1 MSNDLILIMVMILSL
16 IGIIIFS
23 RELLKADNSFYYVSG
38 RSMRGLDILFAI
50 DRDKFNFRV
59 QHLTAETKTGFEQW
73 VKLDIWLAPVFNL
86 FVVIL
91 LVFVERAY
99 PQKFFHIFFITLI
112 IAQVFS
118 FIAHIVSDLILLNSL
133 HKQKMTASMRLFNVL
148 VVVKMFFPVLGVFIS
163 FATLVLVW
171 FRFLNSLDEPLAAL
185 VFFVPAA
192 LIIAGLKILKKKS
205 PPELT

>member
-1 MSNDLILIMVMILSL
+1 MSNDIVLIMVMILSL

-23 RELLKADNSFYYVSG
+23 RELLKADNSFYYVNG

-59 QHLTAETKTGFEQW
+59 QHLTPETKIGFEQW

-86 FVVIL
+86 FVVSL

-99 PQKFFHIFFITLI
+99 PQKFFHIFFIALI

-118 FIAHIVSDLILLNSL
+118 FFAHIISDIILLNSL
-133 HKQKMTASMRLFNVL
+133 HKQRMTAPMRLFNLL
-148 VVVKMFFPVLGVFIS
+148 VVVKMLFPVLGVFIS
-163 FATLVLVW
+163 FATLVLIW
-171 FRFLNSLDEPLAAL
+171 FRFLNKLNEPLAAI
-185 VFFVPAA
+185 VFFAPAA
-192 LIIAGLKILKKKS
+192 LIILGVRLLKRKS